1 MPEGDTLFRTARTL
15 SRALTGTAITG
26 FRTQLAPLARWN
38 DERPVAEQTVDRVEA
53 RGKWL
58 LMFFSGGAV
67 LITHLRMNG
76 SWHIYRR
83 GERWRQPGRNMRIVL
98 ENASWQAVG
107 FSVPVAEVLSQR
119 DLKRDHRIPQPE
131 IDVLRPEF
139 DAAAAA
145 SRIRALSCEA
155 IADVLLDQSVI
166 AGVGNEFKSEI
177 CFACAVNPFAQ
188 VESLDDVRIA
198 ELVGTAQRLVRENIL
213 EDSDETTVTYRGLG
227 RRTRHA
233 SDPRERVWVYGRA
246 GEACRQCGT
255 LIARQL
261 QGIDARV
268 TFWCPLCQSMPSDQ
282 SMQVRR

>member
-15 SRALTGTAITG
+15 SRALTGTTITE

-38 DERPVAEQTVDRVEA
+38 DERPVAGQTVDRVEA

-58 LMFFSGGAV
+58 LMFFSGGGV
-67 LITHLRMNG
+67 LLTHLRMNG

-107 FSVPVAEVLSQR
+107 FSVPVAEVLSLSQIE
-119 DLKRDHRIPQPE
+119 RDHRIPRPE

-139 DAAAAA
+139 DTVAAAA
-145 SRIRALSCEA
+145 RIRARSSEA
-155 IADVLLDQSVI
+155 IADVLLDQTVL

-177 CFACAVNPFAQ
+177 CFACAVNPFAPIA
-188 VESLDDVRIA
+188 SLSDAHIA
-198 ELVGTAQRLVRENIL
+198 EIVGTALRMVRENIL

-246 GEACRQCGT
+246 GETCRKCGT
-255 LIARQL
+255 LIERQL
-261 QGIDARV
+261 QGRDARV
-268 TFWCPLCQSMPSDQ
+268 TFWCPQCQPISSDQ
-282 SMQVRR
+282 AMQVRR